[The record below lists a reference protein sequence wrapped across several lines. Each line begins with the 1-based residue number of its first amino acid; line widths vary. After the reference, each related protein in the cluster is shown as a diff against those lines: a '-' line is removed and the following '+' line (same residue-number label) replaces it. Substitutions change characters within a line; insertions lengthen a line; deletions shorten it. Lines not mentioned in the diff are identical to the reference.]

1 MLKCMPLLVVGFF
14 SYVCF
19 VFGCLGLF
27 YVLCFFFVIVDGVLF
42 IVPMGVFFFLCFE
55 GVCFLVFVGFC
66 CCFFVLVEEGVCLL
80 VYCMAL
86 YMSLHINLCC

>member
-1 MLKCMPLLVVGFF
+1 MYATVGGGVFF

-42 IVPMGVFFFLCFE
+42 IVPMGVFSSFVLR
-55 GVCFLVFVGFC
+55 VFVFW
-66 CCFFVLVEEGVCLL
+66 FLFVFVVVSLFWWKRVFVC
-80 VYCMAL
+80 
-86 YMSLHINLCC
+86 